1 VAGKWLFDCV
11 QVFMKRVLCVRFP
24 NWPIQC
30 LQRRL
35 RASGTRS
42 AAIALH
48 TSAPPNQGES
58 PRRSVIDEDTR
69 FIRSLFP
76 SAVGGP
82 AIVAVSME
90 AWTRGVRPGMP
101 LAEARSMAQP
111 IIRSSQRARRS
122 KSLPSPEQFA
132 FEFHEWQPLRDRSE
146 LKATAE
152 LTRRYAPIVGLD
164 EVPMPD
170 SLLLDITG
178 CGPLFGGEAAL
189 AESLLK
195 ELQQAGWS
203 CRIAIAQTVS
213 AVWALTH
220 ASRHQSDSRAASP
233 NRRQRRSATESQ
245 QHELPIQIV
254 PPGLHQSETNP
265 LPVAASRLS
274 LSDLEILSHL
284 GIRTIGQLVSL
295 PREDLPARLSAEAI
309 LRIQQLLEIVD
320 EPIDP
325 LPEANP
331 VAADWSSEEPA
342 TSLND
347 FRHVLHYLTGRIEE
361 QLTRRRLACSSLACL
376 FQCADGSTVPLTSSV
391 VKPTQSSKLLHEVL
405 CLRLDNEMTH
415 ASLAQSSYQGS
426 TSGNSGCSELRG
438 TLASLASLP
447 VNSVSM
453 LASVVPIPSARQ
465 RDLFS
470 STEHFIPQEE
480 LATLITR
487 LSNRMGQRSVLTV
500 RQQPDPRPEFS
511 VSVVPVLPG
520 DASEIRQSHLDR
532 TLQKLADPL
541 AASES
546 DVVHAISRP
555 LRLLASP
562 QLITGLESGQRFPSH
577 VMVAGKTY
585 PLVAF
590 SGPERIQTAWW
601 TDQPCHRDYYQATAR
616 AGNRFWLFREL
627 QTNRWFLHGIFD

>member
-1 VAGKWLFDCV
+1 
-11 QVFMKRVLCVRFP
+11 MKRVLCVRFP

-35 RASGTRS
+35 RTSGAGS

-48 TSAPPNQGES
+48 TCAPGNPGES
-58 PRRSVIDEDTR
+58 SRRTVVDEDTR
-69 FIRSLFP
+69 FIRSMFP
-76 SAVGGP
+76 SVVGGP
-82 AIVAVSME
+82 AVVAVSME

-111 IIRSSQRARRS
+111 ISRSSQGTRRP
-122 KSLPSPEQFA
+122 KSSPLPEQPA
-132 FEFHEWQPLRDRSE
+132 VEFHEWQPLRDRSE

-164 EVPMPD
+164 QVPMPD
-170 SLLLDITG
+170 SLLLDISG

-220 ASRHQSDSRAASP
+220 AHRNQGGVHRTLP
-233 NRRQRRSATESQ
+233 NRRRPHRTITESR

-254 PPGLHQSETNP
+254 PPGLHQSEINP
-265 LPVAASRLS
+265 LSVEASRLS
-274 LSDLEILSHL
+274 LSDLEILNHL

-295 PREDLPARLSAEAI
+295 PREDLPARLSSEAI

-320 EPIDP
+320 EPIEP

-331 VAADWSSEEPA
+331 VAAVWSSEEPA

-347 FRHVLHYLTGRIEE
+347 FRHVLQYLTERIEG

-405 CLRLDNEMTH
+405 CLRLDTEMTH
-415 ASLAQSSYQGS
+415 AALAESSFGEPPAG
-426 TSGNSGCSELRG
+426 TSGRNELRG
-438 TLASLASLP
+438 TIASLASQP
-447 VNSVSM
+447 VSSVSM
-453 LASVVPIPSARQ
+453 LASVVSIPAARQ

-470 STEHFIPQEE
+470 STEHLVPQEE

-487 LSNRMGQRSVLTV
+487 LSNRMGPRSVMTL
-500 RQQPDPRPEFS
+500 RKQPDPRSEFS
-511 VSVVPVLPG
+511 VSVQPLLPG
-520 DASEIRQSHLDR
+520 DASEIRQSHLDK
-532 TLQKLADPL
+532 TLQQLADPSTVDPL
-541 AASES
+541 EVAH
-546 DVVHAISRP
+546 VISRP

-562 QLITGLESGQRFPSH
+562 QPISGIESGKRFPSH
-577 VMVAGKTY
+577 VTIAGKTFR
-585 PLVAF
+585 LVAF
-590 SGPERIQTAWW
+590 SASERIQTAWW
-601 TDQPCHRDYYQATAR
+601 TDQPCHRDYYQATAS
-616 AGNRFWLFREL
+616 AGNRFWLFHDL
-627 QTNRWFLHGIFD
+627 QTRLWFLHGIFD